1 MLNNQI
7 LRNISLVA
15 LFLFLGLG
23 LGGAGC
29 SSSTTTTNQS
39 SSEPVSI
46 QPTNIQV
53 GMNVA
58 IAYEEGTNMY
68 FATVTSG
75 GTDDTY
81 NIKYFSGGNA
91 YADKV
96 LVKYVVPAKLDL
108 KVGDEVYAVKSADG
122 DFYAGKIKEVK
133 AGSYVVT
140 WNEDATDEEVLFGRL
155 LPKNLMTYFGE

>member
-29 SSSTTTTNQS
+29 ASTTTNQS

-46 QPTNIQV
+46 QPTNIQA

-58 IAYEEGTNMY
+58 VAYDEGSNMF
-68 FATVTSG
+68 FATVTSIDAD
-75 GTDDTY
+75 GTH
-81 NIKYFSGGNA
+81 NIQYLSGGDSYTEKA
-91 YADKV
+91 
-96 LVKYVVPAKLDL
+96 LVKYIVPAKLDL
-108 KVGDEVYAVKSADG
+108 KAGDEVYAVRAVSG
-122 DFYAGKIKEVK
+122 DFFAGKIKEAK
-133 AGSYVVT
+133 ASSFVVT
-140 WNEDATDEEVLFGRL
+140 WADDSTDEEVPFGRL
-155 LPKNLMTYFGE
+155 LPKNLMTYLGE